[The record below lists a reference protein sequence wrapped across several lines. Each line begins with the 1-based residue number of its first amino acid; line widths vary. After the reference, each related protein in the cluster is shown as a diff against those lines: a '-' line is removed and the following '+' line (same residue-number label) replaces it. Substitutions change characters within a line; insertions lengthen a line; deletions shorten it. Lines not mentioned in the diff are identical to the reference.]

1 MDLENLKKAMVPLY
15 LEDYS
20 KHVEL
25 IGTGICVNY
34 KGNYRILTAS
44 HFLERALLFLNL
56 LMIVVILN

>member
-1 MDLENLKKAMVPLY
+1 MDLENLKKAIVPLY

-25 IGTGICVNY
+25 IETGICVNY

-44 HFLERALLFLNL
+44 HVAK
-56 LMIVVILN
+56 